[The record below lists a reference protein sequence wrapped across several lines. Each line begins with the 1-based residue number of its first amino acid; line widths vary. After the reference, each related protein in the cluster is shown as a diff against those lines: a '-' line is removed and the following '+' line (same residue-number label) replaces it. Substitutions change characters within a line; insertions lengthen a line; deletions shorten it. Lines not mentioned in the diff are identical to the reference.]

1 MVKKKKRKETASVTT
16 TAPPKP
22 LWLEQRKHCLGVSR
36 SGVMAQMASAAQAF
50 PPNIAP
56 PFRGSDSTVTL
67 VQTSDVNPS
76 HNPLSTTK

>member
-1 MVKKKKRKETASVTT
+1 
-16 TAPPKP
+16 
-22 LWLEQRKHCLGVSR
+22 
-36 SGVMAQMASAAQAF
+36 MAQMASAAQAF

-76 HNPLSTTK
+76 HNPLSTTKWGWVYPNDLN